1 MLEYEIMNDTY
12 YRSFS
17 YGGYI
22 NVERSNRPEKIVYQT
37 PTSYNGTSI
46 TRGSGTDTTGLTIGA
61 VTNNY
66 WKGIFYK
73 LMLYSKTIDMLSINA
88 LKNLFALD
96 ILIDINHPIFKK

>member
-1 MLEYEIMNDTY
+1 MNILGFEDIVQAYPLFFEFTDENGNLI
-12 YRSFS
+12 SW
-17 YGGYI
+17 GGKAK
-22 NVERSNRPEKIVYQT
+22 VGST
-37 PTSYNGTSI
+37 I
-46 TRGSGTDTTGLTIGA
+46 TRTKGVAYANLLESLYT

>member
-1 MLEYEIMNDTY
+1 MLEYEIANDTY
-12 YRSFS
+12 YRSSS

-22 NVERSNRPEKIVYQT
+22 NIERSNRPERIVYQT
-37 PTSYNGTSI
+37 SNSYNGTPI
-46 TRGSGTDTTGLTIGA
+46 TKGTGADSTGIVIGG

-66 WKGIFYK
+66 WNGVFYK